1 MKKLDNIVPFL
12 DIVDEINYSNVAFSS
27 IAFDSRKVL
36 ENALFVA
43 IRGFNVDGHNYITK
57 AIQNGAKVIVTEK
70 NPEEVVN
77 GIVYLLVKDSSIAL
91 SKIASIFY
99 DKPSKKIKL
108 VGVTGTNGK
117 TTCATLLYDL
127 FEKLGY
133 NCGLLS
139 TVENRIK
146 GRVIPSTHTTPDAL
160 NIQALFA
167 QMLAEGCTHCFMEVS
182 SHSLDQNRVADLDFD
197 GAIFTNISHDHLD
210 YHHSFKEYIYAK
222 KKLFDQ
228 LDSSA
233 FALVNQDD
241 RRASVM
247 IQNCEAKKQTYAL
260 KSIADFKVKLI
271 EDSLV
276 GLQLEIDKQEVW
288 FKLSGQF
295 NAYNL
300 LSVYATAVLL
310 GEEKTEVLAVL
321 SSLESVNGRFEK
333 IVSEDNKVAIVDY
346 AHTPDALKNV
356 LQTIQEVKEN
366 GLVITVVGCG
376 GNRDTEKRPMMA
388 GIAAELSDQVIL
400 TSDNPRNENPK
411 EILEQ
416 MKKGIDPSQKRRV
429 LVIEDRKEAI
439 RTACTLAQAKDI
451 ILVAGKGH
459 ENYQEIEGVKYPF
472 DDKKVIHEIF
482 NDSN

>member
-333 IVSEDNKVAIVDY
+333 IVSEDKKVAIVDY

-356 LQTIQEVKEN
+356 LHTIQEVKEN